1 MRSLRQLLPQRVDGQ
16 LALSSRQVK
25 EEFRKRMA
33 RRKTRG
39 ALGEYVIRGVSRE
52 LGGIAGGVL
61 SGLFDA

>member
-1 MRSLRQLLPQRVDGQ
+1 MSIAGTKSIL
-16 LALSSRQVK
+16 